1 MSIITSSGLRA
12 SVSAVAAVALTS
24 LLAWGFASSTA
35 DIQWLGSDAVA
46 SCVCPPSVPVCVCGR
61 SPRIRMRTRRAL
73 GPRDEEIRRNP
84 RARSA
89 RLRAAE
95 KVTPDAP

>member
-35 DIQWLGSDAVA
+35 DIQWLGSDAVTPAQIA
-46 SCVCPPSVPVCVCGR
+46 STASTD
-61 SPRIRMRTRRAL
+61 RTA
-73 GPRDEEIRRNP
+73 RNG
-84 RARSA
+84 
-89 RLRAAE
+89 
-95 KVTPDAP
+95 

>member
-46 SCVCPPSVPVCVCGR
+46 PEQVASTAS
-61 SPRIRMRTRRAL
+61 SD
-73 GPRDEEIRRNP
+73 RDSRNG
-84 RARSA
+84 
-89 RLRAAE
+89 
-95 KVTPDAP
+95 